1 MSQII
6 GIRRED
12 KSVWE
17 RRVPLTPEDVHM
29 LHDKFGIKTIIQPS
43 DLRVFSEENYAR
55 NGAEISEDLQPA
67 NLILAV
73 KEIPVDFFQN
83 NQTYIF
89 FSHVIK
95 GQSYNMPMLKRM
107 MELGCNL
114 IDYEK
119 IANEQNQ
126 RLIFFGRYAG
136 LAGMVETL
144 HSLGEK
150 LKLSGID
157 NYFSDIQQPFRYD
170 SIEDAKENITR
181 IGEKIKR
188 EGNPS
193 QLSPLVFGF
202 AGYGNVSQGAQE
214 ILDCLPHTE
223 ITPDDLLTNYHELKK
238 DRFHLYKVV
247 FKEEHIV
254 EPIKGEFDLQ
264 EYFTQPEKY
273 KPKFETYIP
282 FLDVLVNCI
291 YWTED
296 YPRLITRNFLRHNA
310 NINLKVIGDISC
322 DIDGSIEIT
331 HKDTSPGSPTFTYFP
346 STDQFSDGTHS
357 DGITVMAVDILPCE
371 FPKEA
376 SQDFSSVLRVYI
388 PEIVQTNFDAA
399 YEDLK
404 LPTPIKKALILHGG
418 NLTPEYQYITQYL
431 KDQ

>member
-1 MSQII
+1 MSHII

-17 RRVPLTPEDVHM
+17 RRAPLTPEDVHM
-29 LHDKFGIKTIIQPS
+29 LNEQYGIKTVIQPS
-43 DLRVFSEENYAR
+43 DLRVFSEELYSQ
-55 NGAEISEDLQPA
+55 NGAEVSEDIQSA

-73 KEIPVDFFQN
+73 KEIPVDLFQK

-107 MELGCNL
+107 MEMGCNL

-144 HSLGEK
+144 HALSEK
-150 LKLSGID
+150 LNLAGID
-157 NYFSDIQQPFRYD
+157 NLFSDIRQPFQYE
-170 SIEDAKENITR
+170 STEDVMEHISK
-181 IGEKIKR
+181 IGEKIKQ
-188 EGNPS
+188 EGTS
-193 QLSPLVFGF
+193 TPLVFGF

-214 ILDCLPHTE
+214 IIDLLPHIE
-223 ITPDDLLTNYHELKK
+223 ITPDDLITKYRELKK
-238 DRFHLYKVV
+238 DRFHFYKVV
-247 FKEEHIV
+247 FKEEHLV
-254 EPIKGEFDLQ
+254 EPKKGEFDLQ
-264 EYFTQPEKY
+264 EYFTHPEKY

-296 YPRLITRNFLRHNA
+296 YPRLVTKNFLRNNA
-310 NINLKVIGDISC
+310 KINLKVIGDISC

-346 STDQFSDGTHS
+346 STDQFSDGTQS
-357 DGITVMAVDILPCE
+357 EGITVMAVEILPCE

-376 SQDFSSVLRVYI
+376 SQDFSSVLRQYI
-388 PEIVQTNFDAA
+388 PEIVQTDFNAA

-404 LPTPIKKALILHGG
+404 LPNPIKKALILHRG

-431 KDQ
+431 

>member
-1 MSQII
+1 MSRII

-17 RRVPLTPEDVHM
+17 RRVPLTPEDVHF
-29 LHDKFGIKTIIQPS
+29 LNDKFGIKTIIQPS
-43 DLRVFSEENYAR
+43 DLRVFSEENYAQ
-55 NGAEISEDLQPA
+55 NGAEISEDLQSA

-73 KEIPVDFFQN
+73 KEIPVDFFQK

-95 GQSYNMPMLKRM
+95 GQSYNMPMLKQM

-144 HSLGEK
+144 HSLGKK
-150 LKLSGID
+150 LKLAGID
-157 NYFSDIQQPFRYD
+157 NLFDDIQQPFRYD

-188 EGNPS
+188 EGNPP

-214 ILDCLPHTE
+214 IFDCLPHTE
-223 ITPDDLLTNYHELKK
+223 ITPDDLIIKYHALKK

-273 KPKFETYIP
+273 KPKFEMYIP

-296 YPRLITRNFLRHNA
+296 YPRLVTKNFLRN
-310 NINLKVIGDISC
+310 NTKINLKVIGDISC
-322 DIDGSIEIT
+322 DINGSIEIT

-346 STDQFSDGTHS
+346 SNDQFSDGTHN

-376 SQDFSSVLRVYI
+376 SQDFSSVLRLYI
-388 PEIVQTNFDAA
+388 PEIVQTDFDTA

-404 LPTPIKKALILHGG
+404 LPTPIKKALILHRG

-431 KDQ
+431 KD

>member
-17 RRVPLTPEDVHM
+17 RRVPLTPEDVR
-29 LHDKFGIKTIIQPS
+29 LLNDKFGINTIIQPS
-43 DLRVFSEENYAR
+43 DLRVFSEERYIH

-73 KEIPVDFFQN
+73 KEIPVDFFQK
-83 NQTYIF
+83 NQTYVF

-119 IANEQNQ
+119 IVNEQNQ

-150 LKLSGID
+150 MKLAGIE
-157 NYFSDIQQPFRYD
+157 NLFADIQQPFRYD

-188 EGNPS
+188 EGNPP

-214 ILDCLPHTE
+214 IFDCLPHIE
-223 ITPDDLLTNYHELKK
+223 ITPDDLITKYHELEK

-254 EPIKGEFDLQ
+254 EPKSGEFDLQ

-273 KPKFETYIP
+273 KPKFEPYIP

-296 YPRLITRNFLRHNA
+296 YPRLVTRNFLMNNA
-310 NINLKVIGDISC
+310 KINLKVIGDISC

-346 STDQFSDGTHS
+346 SNAQFSDGTKS
-357 DGITVMAVDILPCE
+357 DGITVMAVEILPCE

-376 SQDFSSVLRVYI
+376 SQGFSSVLRQYI
-388 PEIVQTNFDAA
+388 PEIVQTDFDTV

-404 LPTPIKKALILHGG
+404 LPTPIKKALILHRG

-431 KDQ
+431 ED